1 MRERIQKIL
10 EKLNENAFERQEAIA
25 LSLLCALAGESIFLL
40 GLPGVGKSMIARK
53 LKMAFKDAKV
63 FEYLMSRFSTPD
75 EIFGPVSITGLKDND
90 RYERV
95 TQGYLPEAE
104 VIFLDEIWKAGPAIQ
119 NSLLTVLNE
128 KIFLNGNKEMSLP
141 VKAIIAASNELPAE
155 GEGLE
160 ALWDRFL
167 IRYIVEPIK
176 NKENFFKLIGSA
188 KEKEENIQTNNR
200 SQCYL
205 PISSQEY
212 EKILTDSYQIE
223 MPQKICDLLFSI
235 REKLNSISKNKMDM
249 NEDPE
254 EETDN
259 FYISDRRWKKAVGIL
274 KTSACLNGR
283 KSIDLTD
290 TLLLGHMLW
299 NEDSKIP
306 EVIRIISENIV
317 STLFTDIIKSYQSK
331 KSQRRSGDCRPFSY
345 DGKNY
350 IIECDDYPLKI
361 SRQDYEKLKKKPKEY
376 FFGSETKDGFLFIK
390 DMGQYSLRFVREGVI
405 NINSF
410 NYNLKSLE
418 DNTTENMIS
427 PEEFELKADNLM
439 REFEKG
445 IKENIFIGNSAI
457 LESIMI
463 SAKFYRERFSKL

>member
-1 MRERIQKIL
+1 MRERIKKIL
-10 EKLNENAFERQEAIA
+10 EELNENAFERQEAIA
-25 LSLLCALAGESIFLL
+25 LGLLSALAGESIFLL

-53 LKMAFKDAKV
+53 LKLAFKDASV

-75 EIFGPVSITGLKDND
+75 EIFGPVSIAGLKDYD

-128 KIFLNGNKEMSLP
+128 KIFLNGNKEKKLP
-141 VKAIIAASNELPAE
+141 IKAIIAASNELPAE

-176 NKENFFKLIGSA
+176 NKENFLKLIGSA
-188 KEKEENIQTNNR
+188 KEKKENIQAKDN
-200 SQCYL
+200 SPAFL

-212 EKILTDSYQIE
+212 EKIRTESFQIE
-223 MPQKICDLLFSI
+223 IPQKFCDLLFSI
-235 REKLNSISKNKMDM
+235 REKLNSISKDKMDM
-249 NEDPE
+249 NEVPE
-254 EETDN
+254 EENDN

-274 KTSACLNGR
+274 KTSAYLNGR
-283 KSIDLTD
+283 QSIDLTD
-290 TLLLGHMLW
+290 ILLLSHILW

-306 EVIRIISENIV
+306 EVNRIISENIV
-317 STLFTDIIKSYQSK
+317 STLFTEVIKSYHSE
-331 KSQRRSGDCRPFSY
+331 KSQRRSGDCRPFSF

-376 FFGSETKDGFLFIK
+376 FFGSETKDGLLLIRE
-390 DMGQYSLRFVREGVI
+390 MGQYSLRFVREGVI
-405 NINSF
+405 NINSY

-418 DNTTENMIS
+418 DNATENMIS
-427 PEEFELKADNLM
+427 HEELELKSDNLI

-445 IKENIFIGNSAI
+445 IKENIFVGNPAI
-457 LESIMI
+457 LDSIMI
-463 SAKFYRERFSKL
+463 SAKIYRDRFSKL